1 MTTRPSS
8 RRPAPVRL
16 IAGFALTVVT
26 LALWSPA
33 VLATGPSAATETYK
47 YQDPYGNWRTMTVPA
62 GMAKYYYSAQ
72 GRKPPEEAKPKVAV
86 VVPATAC
93 PPCTSTPVKADAKT
107 SDAPKV
113 ARLQDHPGL
122 HTLKDVIGQ
131 AASVTGVDRFL
142 ISAVIA
148 IESGFQKD
156 ARSPK
161 GALGLMQLMPQTAIS
176 LVSVKNIETALVDP
190 ATNVGAG
197 ARHLKRLIDMYPGRL
212 DLALAAYNAGEGSVA
227 KYAGIPPFAETQAYV
242 RNVMALYQLYE
253 AAYAATHPPA
263 QKPGRATAVRA
274 SVTPTTA
281 WARSM
286 QVVTSAEV
294 R

>member
-1 MTTRPSS
+1 
-8 RRPAPVRL
+8 
-16 IAGFALTVVT
+16 
-26 LALWSPA
+26 
-33 VLATGPSAATETYK
+33 
-47 YQDPYGNWRTMTVPA
+47 MTVPA

-72 GRKPPEEAKPKVAV
+72 GRKPPEEPKAKVAV
-86 VVPATAC
+86 LVPNAAC
-93 PPCTSTPVKADAKT
+93 PPCTSTPVKVDSPT
-107 SDAPKV
+107 TDAPKV

-131 AASVTGVDRFL
+131 AATVT

-161 GALGLMQLMPQTAIS
+161 GALGLMQLMPQTAVS

-253 AAYAATHPPA
+253 AAYAATHPPV
-263 QKPGRATAVRA
+263 QKPGRAT
-274 SVTPTTA
+274 TTA
-281 WARSM
+281 RGSATPPSTWARSIH
-286 QVVTSAEV
+286 VVTAADV

>member
-1 MTTRPSS
+1 
-8 RRPAPVRL
+8 
-16 IAGFALTVVT
+16 
-26 LALWSPA
+26 LAA
-33 VLATGPSAATETYK
+33 GPSAPTETYK
-47 YQDPYGNWRTMTVPA
+47 YQDPFGNWRTMTVPA

-72 GRKPPEEAKPKVAV
+72 NRKPPEEPKAKVAAL
-86 VVPATAC
+86 VPTAAC
-93 PPCTSTPVKADAKT
+93 PPCTSTPVKVEAPST
-107 SDAPKV
+107 NAPKV

-131 AASVTGVDRFL
+131 AATVTGVDRFL

-161 GALGLMQLMPQTAIS
+161 GALGLMQLMPQTAVS
-176 LVSVKNIETALVDP
+176 LVSVKNNIETALVDP

-263 QKPGRATAVRA
+263 QKPGRATASRGSA
-274 SVTPTTA
+274 TPPST
-281 WARSM
+281 WARSI